1 VVTFDPSKMLPLWGS
16 WQRAALTEG
25 DCRTLAPSTRA
36 LRAAVPL
43 PQRGRTS

>member
-1 VVTFDPSKMLPLWGS
+1 MSALDQMLPPRGS

-25 DCRTLAPSTRA
+25 AGPGRAPSTTA

-43 PQRGRTS
+43 PRWGRIG

>member
-1 VVTFDPSKMLPLWGS
+1 MMLNIQMLPLWGS

-25 DCRTLAPSTRA
+25 AWAGVAPSTTA

-43 PQRGRTS
+43 PQRGRIGQ